1 MEEKISDSG
10 SINKRVVTLDL
21 SLLNLTVNVD
31 MLQQTKEF
39 YLKINRI
46 VTKFSTI
53 HCVSYLNAWRAFLR
67 NVNGHFLII
76 SSSV

>member
-10 SINKRVVTLDL
+10 SINKLESSDIR
-21 SLLNLTVNVD
+21 SKFIEPYCQH